1 MTNNKELRRRHRME
15 CRNLCRN
22 VRRLRIQH
30 GFSRIRLAEK
40 LEISLA
46 TLCIL
51 ELGIIPPWLSTETLF
66 RMQELFGVS
75 VMELFL

>member
-1 MTNNKELRRRHRME
+1 MTNNKQLRRRFRKE

-30 GFSRIRLAEK
+30 GFSRIGLAKK
-40 LEISLA
+40 LKISPA
-46 TLCIL
+46 TLCVL
-51 ELGIIPPWLSTETLF
+51 ELGIIPSWLSTETLF
-66 RMQELFGVS
+66 YMQELFSVS